1 VALQD
6 DIQADQA
13 AIAAAQQAL
22 DAANASL
29 ADHQRQM
36 EALAPHQGVLAEIEA
51 KAAQYGDAA
60 VAEFSALTA
69 RLKALLGL

>member
-1 VALQD
+1 MALQD

-22 DAANASL
+22 DAANAKL
-29 ADHQRQM
+29 AADQAALD
-36 EALAPHQGVLAEIEA
+36 ALAPHQGVLAEIEA